1 MTGPVRG
8 SSKSHSGTAKDSASD
23 LETAQG
29 LSRRMRTPFSAL
41 VTALFQITWTHL
53 GNQ

>member
-8 SSKSHSGTAKDSASD
+8 SSKSHPGTAKDSASD
-23 LETAQG
+23 LETVQG
-29 LSRRMRTPFSAL
+29 LSRMGTPFSAL